1 MGNSQ
6 TAISTVYDD
15 DHAFD
20 NDHDDGHDDDHD
32 DDQPGLEESLAAMID
47 IFVLS
52 SGLNQIAPE
61 NFVFRFYIDM
71 MTMMTTTTRMTVMI
85 MLMMIWTDDI

>member
-20 NDHDDGHDDDHD
+20 NDHDDDHD
-32 DDQPGLEESLAAMID
+32 EEETNLVSRKAW
-47 IFVLS
+47 
-52 SGLNQIAPE
+52 QQ
-61 NFVFRFYIDM
+61 
-71 MTMMTTTTRMTVMI
+71 
-85 MLMMIWTDDI
+85 

>member
-20 NDHDDGHDDDHD
+20 NDHDDDHDDDHD
-32 DDQPGLEESLAAMID
+32 NDHDDEVNLVSRKAWQ
-47 IFVLS
+47 
-52 SGLNQIAPE
+52 Q
-61 NFVFRFYIDM
+61 
-71 MTMMTTTTRMTVMI
+71 
-85 MLMMIWTDDI
+85 

>member
-20 NDHDDGHDDDHD
+20 NDHDNDHD
-32 DDQPGLEESLAAMID
+32 DEVNLVSRKAWQ
-47 IFVLS
+47 
-52 SGLNQIAPE
+52 Q
-61 NFVFRFYIDM
+61 
-71 MTMMTTTTRMTVMI
+71 
-85 MLMMIWTDDI
+85 

>member
-20 NDHDDGHDDDHD
+20 NDHDDDHD
-32 DDQPGLEESLAAMID
+32 DEVNLVSRKAWQ
-47 IFVLS
+47 
-52 SGLNQIAPE
+52 Q
-61 NFVFRFYIDM
+61 
-71 MTMMTTTTRMTVMI
+71 
-85 MLMMIWTDDI
+85 